1 MRIIVTGSLGNIGKP
16 LVLDLLQ
23 KGHDVTVISSN
34 NERQNEIE
42 SLGVKAAIGPL
53 EDAGFLASV
62 FAGADALFAMV
73 PPNYAA
79 PDPIG
84 HYITIGNSYAQA
96 IKESGIK
103 RVVQLSSWG
112 AHLSK
117 GTGVIVGSH
126 NVEKI
131 FNDIDGVSVTFLRPA
146 SFYNNLYHYTDMI
159 KQAGFIATNYGEDDR
174 VVMVSPRD
182 IAAAAAEELVT
193 IKDGKNIR
201 YIASDE
207 RSCNDIAGTLGAAIG
222 KPDLKWLRF
231 TDEQAQQAM
240 QKNGMQENVATLLT
254 ELNAAIRTGLI
265 REDYD
270 LHQPVFGNV
279 KLEEFA
285 KKFAKEFAGAFR

>member
-1 MRIIVTGSLGNIGKP
+1 MRIIITGSLGNIGKP
-16 LVLDLLQ
+16 LVSDLLQ

-34 NERQNEIE
+34 KDKRDDIE
-42 SLGVKAAIGPL
+42 SLGAKAAIGSL

-79 PDPIG
+79 PDPIA
-84 HYITIGNSYAQA
+84 HYVTIGNSYAQA
-96 IKESGIK
+96 IVESEIK

-126 NVEKI
+126 KVEKI
-131 FNDIDGVSVTFLRPA
+131 FDGIDGVSVTFLRPA

-174 VVMVSPRD
+174 LVMVSPKD

-193 IKDGKNIR
+193 IKDGKDIR
-201 YIASDE
+201 YVASDE
-207 RSCNDIAGTLGAAIG
+207 RSCNEISSILGAAIG
-222 KPDLKWLRF
+222 KPYLKWLRF
-231 TDEQAQQAM
+231 TDEQTQQAM
-240 QKNGMQENVATLLT
+240 QKNGIPENVATLLI
-254 ELNAAIRTGLI
+254 ELNAAIRTGII

-279 KLEEFA
+279 KLGE
-285 KKFAKEFAGAFR
+285 FAKEFAGAFR

>member
-1 MRIIVTGSLGNIGKP
+1 MRIIITGSLGNIGKP
-16 LVLDLLQ
+16 LVSDLLQ

-34 NERQNEIE
+34 KDKRDDIE
-42 SLGVKAAIGPL
+42 SLGAKAAIGSL

-84 HYITIGNSYAQA
+84 HYVNIGNSYAQA
-96 IKESGIK
+96 IVESGIK

-126 NVEKI
+126 KVEKI
-131 FNDIDGVSVTFLRPA
+131 FNAIDGLSVTFLRPA

-193 IKDGKNIR
+193 IKDGKDIR
-201 YIASDE
+201 YVASDE
-207 RSCNDIAGTLGAAIG
+207 RSCNEIAVILGAAIG
-222 KPDLKWLRF
+222 KSDLKWLRF
-231 TDEQAQQAM
+231 TDEQTQQAM
-240 QKNGMQENVATLLT
+240 QKNGITENVAALLT
-254 ELNAAIRTGLI
+254 ELNAAIRTGII

-285 KKFAKEFAGAFR
+285 KELAGAFR

>member
-1 MRIIVTGSLGNIGKP
+1 MRIIVTGSLGNIGRP
-16 LVLDLLQ
+16 LARDLVQ

-34 NERQNEIE
+34 KDRHRDIE
-42 SLGVKAAIGPL
+42 SLGARAAIGSL

-73 PPNYAA
+73 PPNFAA

-84 HYITIGNSYAQA
+84 HYVNIGNSYAQA
-96 IKESGIK
+96 IVESEIK

-117 GTGVIVGSH
+117 GTGVIVGAH
-126 NVEKI
+126 HVEKI
-131 FNDIDGVSVTFLRPA
+131 FNSIVNVTFLRPA

-193 IKDGKNIR
+193 IKDGKDIR
-201 YIASDE
+201 YVASDE
-207 RSCNDIAGTLGAAIG
+207 RSCNDIAGILGAAIG

-240 QKNGMQENVATLLT
+240 QKNDIPENVATLLT

-285 KKFAKEFAGAFR
+285 EEFAGAFR

>member
-1 MRIIVTGSLGNIGKP
+1 MRIVVTGSLGNIGRP

-42 SLGVKAAIGPL
+42 SLGAKAAIGSL

-96 IKESGIK
+96 IKESEIK

-112 AHLSK
+112 AHLGK

-126 NVEKI
+126 EVERI
-131 FNDIDGVSVTFLRPA
+131 FNAIDGRSITFLRPA

-159 KQAGFIATNYGEDDR
+159 KQAGFIATNYGDDDR
-174 VVMVSPRD
+174 VVIVSTND
-182 IAAAAAEELVT
+182 IAAAAAEELVKMKNG
-193 IKDGKNIR
+193 KDIR
-201 YIASDE
+201 YVASDE
-207 RSCNDIAGTLGAAIG
+207 RSCNEIASILGAAIG

-231 TDEQAQQAM
+231 TDEQTQQAL
-240 QKNGMQENVATLLT
+240 QKNGIPENVAALLT
-254 ELNAAIRTGLI
+254 ELNAAIRTGII

-285 KKFAKEFAGAFR
+285 KEFAGAFR

>member
-1 MRIIVTGSLGNIGKP
+1 MRIVVTGSLGNIGRP

-42 SLGVKAAIGPL
+42 SLGAKAAIGSL

-96 IKESGIK
+96 IKESEIK

-112 AHLSK
+112 AHLGK

-126 NVEKI
+126 EVERI
-131 FNDIDGVSVTFLRPA
+131 FNAIDGRSITFLRPA

-159 KQAGFIATNYGEDDR
+159 KQAGFIATNYGDDDR
-174 VVMVSPRD
+174 VVIVSTND
-182 IAAAAAEELVT
+182 IAAAAAEELVKMKNG
-193 IKDGKNIR
+193 KDIR
-201 YIASDE
+201 YVASDE
-207 RSCNDIAGTLGAAIG
+207 RSCNEIASILGAAIG

-231 TDEQAQQAM
+231 TDEKTQQAM
-240 QKNGMQENVATLLT
+240 QKNGIPENVAALLT
-254 ELNAAIRTGLI
+254 ELNAAIRTGII

-285 KKFAKEFAGAFR
+285 KEFADAFR

>member
-1 MRIIVTGSLGNIGKP
+1 MRIIVTGSLGNIGRP

-42 SLGVKAAIGPL
+42 SLGAKAAIGSL

-62 FAGADALFAMV
+62 FTGADAVFAMV

-84 HYITIGNSYAQA
+84 HYIAIGNSYAQA

-103 RVVQLSSWG
+103 RVVQLSTWG

-126 NVEKI
+126 EVEKM
-131 FNDIDGVSVTFLRPA
+131 FNAIDGLSVTFLRPA

-193 IKDGKNIR
+193 IKDGKDIR
-201 YIASDE
+201 YVASNE
-207 RSCNDIAGTLGAAIG
+207 RSCNEIASILGAAIG

-231 TDEQAQQAM
+231 TDEQTQQAM
-240 QKNGMQENVATLLT
+240 QKNGIPENVAALLT
-254 ELNAAIRTGLI
+254 ELNAAIRTGII

-285 KKFAKEFAGAFR
+285 KEFAGAFR

>member
-1 MRIIVTGSLGNIGKP
+1 
-16 LVLDLLQ
+16 
-23 KGHDVTVISSN
+23 VTVISSSKD
-34 NERQNEIE
+34 RQEDIE
-42 SLGVKAAIGPL
+42 SLGAKAAIGSL
-53 EDAGFLASV
+53 EDAGFLASI

-73 PPNYAA
+73 PPDYAA

-96 IKESGIK
+96 IVHTEIK

-126 NVEKI
+126 EVEKI
-131 FNDIDGVSVTFLRPA
+131 FNAIDGVSVTFLRPA
-146 SFYNNLYHYTDMI
+146 SFYNNLYHYTDMM

-174 VVMVSPRD
+174 VVMVSPKD
-182 IAAAAAEELVT
+182 IAAAAAQELIT
-193 IKDGKNIR
+193 IKEGKDIR
-201 YIASDE
+201 YVASDE
-207 RSCNDIAGTLGAAIG
+207 RSCNEIAVILGAAIG
-222 KPDLKWLRF
+222 KSDLKWLRF
-231 TDEQAQQAM
+231 TDEQTQQAM
-240 QKNGMQENVATLLT
+240 QKNGIPENVAALIT
-254 ELNAAIRTGLI
+254 ELNAAIRTGII

-285 KKFAKEFAGAFR
+285 KEFAGAFR